1 MSGKSAEFTG
11 ELFTKSES
19 RTEDVIAMMD
29 EVQDKFIHKFRDMD
43 GEVQCYEKKVISG
56 DNKTE
61 KNSYYGI
68 LRYDKDN
75 SYITTQI
82 SFHSSKLDETTRG
95 TTFMDLWQLL

>member
-29 EVQDKFIHKFRDMD
+29 EVQDKFTHKFRDMD
-43 GEVQCYEKKVISG
+43 GEVQCFEKKVISG

-68 LRYDKDN
+68 LRYDTK
-75 SYITTQI
+75 
-82 SFHSSKLDETTRG
+82 
-95 TTFMDLWQLL
+95 TFSLCDQNTP